1 MLVKEWRRL
10 TEIINNKLEKF
21 RLDFSRCMNCDVR
34 SSSKDFEDDLNTSR
48 KIGENDLKLIYLR
61 HTCKV

>member
-10 TEIINNKLEKF
+10 TEIISNKLEKF

-34 SSSKDFEDDLNTSR
+34 SSCKDFEDDHNTSR

-61 HTCKV
+61 HKV